1 MSKYAIEEISFIF
14 NWVGRVT
21 CFLCIY
27 IVGE

>member
-1 MSKYAIEEISFIF
+1 MSKYVLEVISFIF

-21 CFLCIY
+21 CFLSKN